1 VRIEHLGYNVANPVA
16 AAAWYTTH
24 LGFSVRRKLD
34 AAPWTHFLAD
44 GSGQVMIEIYNN
56 PQAPV
61 PNYREMNP
69 LTLHLAFTVD
79 DVAAARTRLLSA
91 GANAVDEVTV
101 TPAGDQLA
109 MLRDPWGMAIQLVKR
124 AKPMV

>member
-1 VRIEHLGYNVANPVA
+1 MQIEHLGLNVANPLA
-16 AAAWYTTH
+16 AAAWYVAH

-34 AAPWTHFLAD
+34 QAPWTHFLAD
-44 GSGQVMIEIYNN
+44 GSGRVMIEIYSN
-56 PQAPV
+56 PQAPL

-69 LTLHLAFTVD
+69 LVLHLAFTVD
-79 DVAAARTRLLSA
+79 DVAAERTRLLSA
-91 GANAVDEVTV
+91 GATAVDEVTR

-109 MLRDPWGMAIQLVKR
+109 MLRDPWGLAIQLVKR